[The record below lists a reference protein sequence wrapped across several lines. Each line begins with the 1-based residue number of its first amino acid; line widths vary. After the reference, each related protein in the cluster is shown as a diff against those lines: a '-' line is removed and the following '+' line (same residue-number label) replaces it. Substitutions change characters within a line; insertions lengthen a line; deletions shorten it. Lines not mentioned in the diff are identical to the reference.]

1 MRCRRFLIALLSALP
16 LCGVHAGVPP
26 WQTLPPTPSLPAA
39 ARSGT
44 VAVDGAKIY
53 YAQFGSGRPVVLLHG
68 GIGNS
73 DYWGHL
79 VPALVAKHFEVT
91 VIDSRGH
98 GRSTRSAAP
107 FHYARMADDVL
118 AVLDALRIDRTDLVG
133 WSDGGIIG
141 LDLSIRHPTRLRRMA
156 IYGANSDP
164 TGTYPDVEKTPVF
177 AAYIERAAAEY
188 ARLSPTPKEFDAF
201 VTQVQGMWASEPRYR
216 KADLARITTPTLVF
230 DGAHEEAIR
239 TAHTRYLARTIP
251 HATLKLLPD
260 ASHFGMLQTPEAFNA
275 AVIGYLDVP

>member
-1 MRCRRFLIALLSALP
+1 MRLRLCLIVLLAALPLSALR
-16 LCGVHAGVPP
+16 AGTPP
-26 WQTLPPTPSLPAA
+26 WKTLPPTPSLPAA
-39 ARSGT
+39 TRSGT

-53 YAQFGSGRPVVLLHG
+53 YAQFGTGRPVVLLHG

-79 VPALVAKHFEVT
+79 VPALVAKHFQVT

-98 GRSTRSAAP
+98 GRSTRTAAP
-107 FHYARMADDVL
+107 FHYARMADDVVG
-118 AVLDALRIDRTDLVG
+118 VLDALKIERTDLVG

-141 LDLSIRHPTRLRRMA
+141 LDLAIRHPTRLRRMA

-164 TGTYPDVEKTPVF
+164 SGTFPDVEKAPIF
-177 AAYIERAAAEY
+177 AAYIERAAVEY
-188 ARLSPTPKEFDAF
+188 AHLSPTPKEFDAF

-216 KADLARITTPTLVF
+216 KADLRRITIPTLVF

-239 TAHTRYLARTIP
+239 TEHTRYLARTIP

-260 ASHFGMLQTPEAFNA
+260 ASHFGMLQTPEVFNA
-275 AVIGYLDVP
+275 AVIDYLDVP